1 MHNKTKAWL
10 ALIFICIAWGTT
22 YVAIKICVLSFPA
35 FLLAGVRQLSAG
47 IIILALAAAFK
58 GKGDLSFRNIR
69 HQALVG
75 FLMITVGNG
84 LVSWGEK
91 YIPSGVAALI
101 CAMMPVF
108 AVMINLGLNRKEKL
122 NWLIVIGMI
131 LGFFGVALNFRNSLE
146 DLTNTKY
153 IGGIIGTLIATS
165 SWAFG
170 SIIGKKSPSQ
180 INPMFNSGL
189 QVVCGGILLLMV
201 SPFTDSYKDIGFKDT
216 EALWSLVYLIT
227 IGSVAAYTAYMYALK
242 ELPVGIVMTYAYVNP
257 LVAVLVGWWWLDESL
272 TWTTAVSFIGIVAGV
287 YLVNMGYKRE
297 KEKAALIST
306 PEKQSV
312 L

>member
-1 MHNKTKAWL
+1 MQTKTKAWL

-22 YVAIKICVLSFPA
+22 YAAIKICVLAYPA
-35 FLLAGVRQLSAG
+35 FLLAGTRQLTAG
-47 IIILALAAAFK
+47 IIILAIAIALK

-69 HQALVG
+69 HQMLVG

-108 AVMINLGLNRKEKL
+108 AVMINLGLNKKEKL
-122 NWLIVIGMI
+122 NWLIGIGMV
-131 LGFFGVALNFRNSLE
+131 LGFFGVALNFRDSLS
-146 DLTNTKY
+146 DLANTKY
-153 IGGIIGTLIATS
+153 LGGIIGTLIATL

-170 SIIGKKSPSQ
+170 SILGKKSQAQQHP
-180 INPMFNSGL
+180 IFNSGL
-189 QVVCGGILLLMV
+189 QVAFGGIFLLIL
-201 SPFTDSYKDIGFKDT
+201 SLFTDDHSQADYTNIQAF
-216 EALWSLVYLIT
+216 WSLLYLIT
-227 IGSVAAYTAYMYALK
+227 IGSVAAYTAYMFALK

-257 LVAVLVGWWWLDESL
+257 LVAVLLGWWWLNEPL
-272 TWTTAVSFIGIVAGV
+272 TWVTGASFIGIVLGV
-287 YLVNMGYKRE
+287 YLVNLGYKRE
-297 KEKAALIST
+297 KEKAAAIST
-306 PEKQSV
+306 AEKQAV

>member
-10 ALIFICIAWGTT
+10 ALLFICIAWGTT
-22 YVAIKICVLSFPA
+22 YVAIKICVLVYPA
-35 FLLAGVRQLSAG
+35 FLLAGTRQFIAG
-47 IIILALAAAFK
+47 LIILALALIVK
-58 GKGDLSFRNIR
+58 GSGDLSFRNMR
-69 HQALVG
+69 HQMLVG

-108 AVMINLGLNRKEKL
+108 GVMINLGINKKEKI
-122 NWLIVIGMI
+122 NWLIAIGMG
-131 LGFFGVALNFRNSLE
+131 LGFFGVALNFRDSFS
-146 DLTNTKY
+146 DLTNSKY
-153 IGGIIGTLIATS
+153 IGGIIATLIATA
-165 SWAFG
+165 SWALG
-170 SIIGKKSPSQ
+170 SILGKRAPDTA
-180 INPMFNSGL
+180 NPMFNSGL
-189 QVVCGGILLLMV
+189 QVFFGGAFLLLI
-201 SPFTDSYKDIGFKDT
+201 SPFADDYSKLNIINT

-257 LVAVLVGWWWLDESL
+257 LVAVLLGWWWLQEPL
-272 TWTTAVSFIGIVAGV
+272 TWITALSFTGIMLGV
-287 YLVNMGYKRE
+287 YLVNRGYKRE
-297 KEKAALIST
+297 KEQAALIST
-306 PEKQSV
+306 TEKQGV

>member
-1 MHNKTKAWL
+1 MQTKTKAWL

-22 YVAIKICVLSFPA
+22 YAAIKICVLAYPA
-35 FLLAGVRQLSAG
+35 FLLAGTRQLTAG
-47 IIILALAAAFK
+47 IIILAIALVLK

-69 HQALVG
+69 HQMLVG

-108 AVMINLGLNRKEKL
+108 AVMINLGLNKKEKL
-122 NWLIVIGMI
+122 NWLIGIGMI
-131 LGFFGVALNFRNSLE
+131 LGFLGVALNFRDSLS
-146 DLTNTKY
+146 DLGNAKY
-153 IGGIIGTLIATS
+153 LGGIIGTLIATL

-170 SIIGKKSPSQ
+170 SIIGKKSPEQ
-180 INPMFNSGL
+180 QNPVFNSGL
-189 QVVCGGILLLMV
+189 QVIFGGLFLLVV
-201 SPFTDSYKDIGFKDT
+201 SLFTDDYSHTDYTNIQAF
-216 EALWSLVYLIT
+216 WSLLYLII
-227 IGSVAAYTAYMYALK
+227 IGSVAAYTAYMFALK

-257 LVAVLVGWWWLDESL
+257 LVAVLLGWWWLGEPL
-272 TWTTAVSFIGIVAGV
+272 TWVTGASFIGIVLGV
-287 YLVNMGYKRE
+287 YLVNLGYKRE
-297 KEKAALIST
+297 KEKATAISIA
-306 PEKQSV
+306 EKQAV